1 MHNLNTCT
9 TITITDNTSNKTRA
23 EIAWANWVEA
33 RTAEAKAK
41 KIAEKAHSRM
51 KDAETSLTE
60 AKAANKAYL
69 AELDESAKSAIDAN
83 DTALFD
89 SINEQTITALVEA
102 EAFEAELTAKL
113 DEAKKTHEWAT
124 ETYRAAM
131 QRSFDLKVIADEAKW
146 KAERRAK
153 RIAARTVAKAK
164 LAELKANEAKQSE
177 KKAFDAKKSLKRA
190 KVPKTTVVPV
200 EVVRGSPRELIDRMK
215 AIEFESADEVEVRYL
230 QLATAERDAAEVWSR
245 LNDSKATARYLE
257 KIQDTAK
264 KAAEAV
270 GRRHGVKYVGEIVQ
284 VSYQQAD
291 AFVAEER
298 KRRLGIWD
306 NARTALTEFSDTLA
320 EVLTIANLPRMER
333 EYELEQAKK
342 RAALEKSETAPF
354 NWRELVDVPE
364 GMRPARKP
372 TDRRKMLKARTHS
385 MFKRS
390 SAARD
395 EAINA
400 AMEAMRL
407 AVAAL

>member
-1 MHNLNTCT
+1 MHNITNCT
-9 TITITDNTSNKTRA
+9 LITDNTSNKTRA
-23 EIAWANWVEA
+23 EIAWANWVTA
-33 RTAEAKAK
+33 RSTEAKTKKAAELAHAK
-41 KIAEKAHSRM
+41 M
-51 KDAETSLTE
+51 KDASNDLIGG
-60 AKAANKAYL
+60 KAANKAYL
-69 AELDESAKSAIDAN
+69 AELDESAKSAVEAGE
-83 DTALFD
+83 AELFD
-89 SINEQTITALVEA
+89 QINEQIADAEREA
-102 EAFEAELTAKL
+102 KAFEAELVAKL
-113 DEAKKTHEWAT
+113 DEAKVTHTQAT
-124 ETYRAAM
+124 ETYHVAM
-131 QRSFDLKVIADEAKW
+131 QRSLDLKAIADEAKW

-153 RIAARTVAKAK
+153 RIAARTVARAK
-164 LAELKANEAKQSE
+164 LDELKANEAKQNE

-190 KVPKTTVVPV
+190 KVPKITVAPV

-230 QLATAERDAAEVWSR
+230 QLATAERDAAEAWSR
-245 LNDSKATARYLE
+245 LNDSKATAKYLE
-257 KIQDTAK
+257 KLKATAK
-264 KAAEAV
+264 AAAEAI
-270 GRRHGVKYVGEIVQ
+270 GRRHGVKHVGEITD
-284 VSYQQAD
+284 VSYAQAD
-291 AFVAEER
+291 KFITDER
-298 KRRLGIWD
+298 TRRLGIW
-306 NARTALTEFSDTLA
+306 NEARTALTEFSDTLA